1 MSFNYNDEL
10 KKIIDDYNAH
20 TAAETQLGEDL
31 EKAVDK
37 WRDEMM
43 EEVKKTIH
51 NKQLQLHAKMESHVT
66 KIQDHLSSLEAKEEE
81 MGKFSDGLHLLAK
94 DVKPLQ

>member
-43 EEVKKTIH
+43 EEVRKTIH
-51 NKQLQLHAKMESHVT
+51 KK
-66 KIQDHLSSLEAKEEE
+66 SLFGGHPYNFASKS
-81 MGKFSDGLHLLAK
+81 KNHH
-94 DVKPLQ
+94 